1 MEDFIKSAFCYFGG
15 PSQGVK
21 EHELVG
27 ESVGI
32 GKTHFRIRRVI
43 AEGIML
49 LLGGYAVVFEGYD
62 PSQGKSFAIKRLFA
76 QDQEAVTD
84 IMNEIDILKRL
95 SGHPNIM
102 KFFGVA
108 CAGKERGKQVG
119 NEFLIVTELCS
130 GKHTLLLPSAAHL
143 FEMILGGPLKD
154 YLPPSHQGKH
164 LPLNIVLQILAQTS
178 CAIQHM
184 HKQSPPIIHRD
195 LKIENIL
202 LSESFTIKLCDFGSA
217 TTEAFAPSVTWSA
230 VERGRV
236 QESLEKV
243 TTPMYRAPEMLDLYL
258 NYPINEALDIWAF
271 GCIMFYLVCGYHPFE
286 DSAKLAILN
295 ANFNLPP
302 CDTGFEPFHNLIR
315 QMLLVDP
322 TQRPSINSI
331 YGELSDLAT
340 TINVSA
346 FDSIIFNE
354 EVKRRLRNCTK
365 PKDAHAATPTAL
377 SSSEAS
383 VPPLSPSCSSGRP
396 SVGPGMN
403 VSRNTRR
410 HCAPSPT
417 NGSISSNGS
426 AEAPERPAGGVLGFL
441 KGSAGHLIKN
451 IRETSSKVMEA
462 VTAAIPNDLD
472 LQYITSRI
480 AVMSYPAESGLETV
494 VGSRN
499 SMEEAQLYLD
509 RHHPNSYAVY
519 NLSSRAYRFPHW
531 FGGRVSFRPFESN
544 RAPTLWSLVELCQ
557 NARLWLSQKPDNV
570 CIIHCTDGRQLSAV
584 LVCCLL
590 CFCRVFTEASTAVK
604 FFASKRGPVRLTP
617 SQMRYI
623 DYVAKLVS
631 VPPQVPHN
639 HPVELLSIIIAPI
652 PSFNRLKNGCRP
664 YVDVYQGN
672 KKVFSS
678 MTDYESLRT
687 YEFEDRKIE
696 ITFLD
701 LSVYGDVTISV
712 YHARSFFAGKGKA
725 ASVKICQLQFHTGF
739 INLDAGKVTFLKS
752 ELDHLHS
759 SNAGSQG
766 IGTPSTSRYAES
778 FHTVL
783 HLSVSLNERPRQGA
797 ALVFPWETLPPE
809 SSRKPMLCFSD
820 AFEMRSVMSPAALRA
835 AGYSST
841 GHPLSPSGNS
851 SQPQAPRSPVI
862 TGRNEGEARQTGGY
876 ATPTSSKPTSAVDTL
891 IEGLE
896 TNYLSKDEPLDS
908 RAEEN
913 QSSSPTTVPSEPQ
926 ADSSKT
932 LEESATIGDLLDIST
947 AASPSSPS
955 SLSPPQSNHPPATGN
970 AATPTTDSIFEDL
983 FTSSASPSTPT
994 AKSATADWHHPWGE
1008 TAVNLNPFD
1017 PFGTATEPPEEQTPS
1032 NSPPPPPATPKNPSD
1047 FDLFKMRSQAK
1058 VHTSSSTSNLFTS
1071 VPSTN
1076 AGASAEAPA
1085 AGVGVSS
1092 FVHISSSSSN
1102 LTRGGN
1108 PFQEFGDI
1116 FETAAAKA
1124 SSHSHSPV
1132 HPSKQYPSS
1141 SVPMGANNTARQP
1154 LFTPQQATPTPPP
1167 PQQQQYQSSA
1177 SYTSPRHN
1185 PAPNTAS
1192 PSFHGARPR
1201 VTEDTFEDLLGGFSS
1216 SSGEAFGSSRRN
1228 QQPKTLAEI
1237 RHQKLAQTEDR
1248 EALKVIEWLEGKEKN
1263 VRALLCTLNSVL
1275 WEGVRW
1281 EQISMADV
1289 MTVKQVKQ
1297 QYRKAARAVH
1307 PDKIQA
1313 TLDEVRVQ
1321 GKLEDGRE
1329 YNRERERERRGTEYR
1344 VGRVTHVHDSKFT
1357 GKRVGGL
1364 DNSCTNTRHNSSLR
1378 YCYTEVPTNFL
1389 QSPEVWMNTE
1399 HMNMA
1404 KLILMELNDA
1414 MAEFE
1419 RQEECTA

>member
-1 MEDFIKSAFCYFGG
+1 
-15 PSQGVK
+15 
-21 EHELVG
+21 
-27 ESVGI
+27 
-32 GKTHFRIRRVI
+32 
-43 AEGIML
+43 ML

-62 PSQGKSFAIKRLFA
+62 PSQGKSFAIK
-76 QDQEAVTD
+76 EAVTD

-130 GKHTLLLPSAAHL
+130 G
-143 FEMILGGPLKD
+143 GPLKD

-164 LPLNIVLQILAQTS
+164 LPPNIVLQILAQTS

-217 TTEAFAPSVTWSA
+217 TTETFAPSVTWSA

-271 GCIMFYLVCGYHPFE
+271 GCIMFCLVCGYHPFE

-322 TQRPSINSI
+322 TQRPNINSI

-383 VPPLSPSCSSGRP
+383 VPPFSPSCPPGRP
-396 SVGPGMN
+396 SLGPGMN

-410 HCAPSPT
+410 HRAPSPT

-557 NARLWLSQKPDNV
+557 NARLWLSQKPGNV

-639 HPVELLSIIIAPI
+639 HPVELLSLIIAPI

-696 ITFLD
+696 ITFLG

-783 HLSVSLNERPRQGA
+783 HLSVSPNERPRQGA

-862 TGRNEGEARQTGGY
+862 TGKNEGEAQQTGGY

-896 TNYLSKDEPLDS
+896 TNHLSKDEPLDS

-932 LEESATIGDLLDIST
+932 LEESAAIGDLLDIST
-947 AASPSSPS
+947 VASPSSPS
-955 SLSPPQSNHPPATGN
+955 SLSPPQANHPPATGN

-994 AKSATADWHHPWGE
+994 AKSAAADWHHPWGE

-1032 NSPPPPPATPKNPSD
+1032 NSPPHPPATPKNPSD

-1132 HPSKQYPSS
+1132 HPSKQNLSS
-1141 SVPMGANNTARQP
+1141 SVPMGANNTGPTFGFPFSSSSSARQP

-1307 PDKIQA
+1307 PDK
-1313 TLDEVRVQ
+1313 
-1321 GKLEDGRE
+1321 
-1329 YNRERERERRGTEYR
+1329 
-1344 VGRVTHVHDSKFT
+1344 
-1357 GKRVGGL
+1357 
-1364 DNSCTNTRHNSSLR
+1364 
-1378 YCYTEVPTNFL
+1378 
-1389 QSPEVWMNTE
+1389 WMNTE

-1419 RQEECTA
+1419 PFCKFASTTSPSSLRHFLSPIPPFNSPSKKDTRPLPLPVLSFLLTRTNLRKPNPLHHHLSLS